1 MAIKPISMEPSLEMR
16 KRQEVSGYFH
26 SILYLRSYIYI
37 LNEIEFMLLHIA
49 LRITTFLKLKRWKKY
64 VAKKSNKCHQKI
76 NYQNAPM
83 WIALMVVAH
92 IALRCR
98 SVWMW
103 PRPATRRVWKADRKK
118 TFGVFFK
125 AYFLLFEEAKS
136 LLHFP
141 VEILEKL
148 EKNSVISFVSKSKA
162 KSTAKVPHKV
172 VN

>member
-1 MAIKPISMEPSLEMR
+1 MEFQRLFIRYQFFKLFISESRLHCHACWGRWHSSAITIMIRFDRISSSE
-16 KRQEVSGYFH
+16 KGYFH

-49 LRITTFLKLKRWKKY
+49 LQITTFLKLKRWKKY
-64 VAKKSNKCHQKI
+64 MAKKSNKCHQKI

-103 PRPATRRVWKADRKK
+103 PRPATRRAIVHLTIA
-118 TFGVFFK
+118 
-125 AYFLLFEEAKS
+125 
-136 LLHFP
+136 
-141 VEILEKL
+141 
-148 EKNSVISFVSKSKA
+148 
-162 KSTAKVPHKV
+162 TAAS
-172 VN
+172 